1 MRPTHPRRFRARAS
15 RPSLDGMGTERSS
28 DPRVSLGEF
37 LSARR
42 SRLLPE
48 DLGLVTSGRRRV
60 PGLRREEVAL
70 LAGVSTD
77 YYMRL
82 EQGRE
87 RHPSAQVVEAL
98 ARALDLDEE
107 AADHLRRLA
116 DAEGQRPRQ
125 ARRSTRA
132 TRVDP
137 HLVRLLDRWSDTPA
151 FVLDHA
157 LDVLV
162 RNRLA
167 EALHSDFALD
177 DNLARMVFLDP
188 VAHRFHR
195 GWERTASAIVAELHR
210 AAGLAPDD
218 PRLNEVV
225 GELSLKSTEFR
236 SLWAR
241 HDVRGKTDD
250 DKPLHHSE
258 VGDLDL
264 RYDSFTVN
272 AAPGQQ
278 LIVYQAEQGSPSEGS
293 LSLLGSLHTAFPNT
307 ARDAQLGTGR
317 GSGRDRS
324 S

>member
-1 MRPTHPRRFRARAS
+1 
-15 RPSLDGMGTERSS
+15 MGTDRSS
-28 DPRVSLGEF
+28 DPRPGLGEF

-42 SRLLPE
+42 SRLRPE

-98 ARALDLDEE
+98 AKALELDED

-116 DAEGQRPRQ
+116 QAEGQPLRRPRQ
-125 ARRSTRA
+125 TRRAAPARVS
-132 TRVDP
+132 P
-137 HLVRLLDRWSDTPA
+137 HLVRLLERWSDTPA

-157 LDVLV
+157 LDVLA

-167 EALHSDFALD
+167 EALHSDFALA

-195 GWERTASAIVAELHR
+195 EWDRTARATVAELHR

-225 GELSLKSTEFR
+225 GELSLKSTDFR
-236 SLWAR
+236 TLWAR
-241 HDVRGKTDD
+241 HDVRGKTGDA
-250 DKPLHHSE
+250 KPLHHSA

-264 RYDSFTVN
+264 RFDSFTVN

-278 LIVYQAEQGSPSEGS
+278 LIVYQAEQGSASEGS
-293 LSLLGSLHTAFPNT
+293 LTLLGSLHAGVH
-307 ARDAQLGTGR
+307 AKVDLAEQ
-317 GSGRDRS
+317 SSSVQRDRPE
-324 S
+324 

>member
-1 MRPTHPRRFRARAS
+1 
-15 RPSLDGMGTERSS
+15 MGTDRSS
-28 DPRVSLGEF
+28 DPRFHLGEF

-42 SRLLPE
+42 SRLRPE
-48 DLGLVTSGRRRV
+48 DLGLVTYGRRRV

-98 ARALDLDEE
+98 ARALELDGD

-116 DAEGQRPRQ
+116 RAEGRPHGR
-125 ARRSTRA
+125 ARRDS
-132 TRVDP
+132 RVSP
-137 HLVRLLDRWSDTPA
+137 HLARLLERWSDTPA
-151 FVLDHA
+151 FVLNNP
-157 LDVLV
+157 LDILA

-188 VAHRFHR
+188 AAHRFHR
-195 GWERTASAIVAELHR
+195 EWRRTASATVAELHR
-210 AAGLAPDD
+210 AAGLNPDD

-225 GELSLKSTEFR
+225 GELALKSAEFR

-241 HDVRGKTDD
+241 HDVRGKTGDA
-250 DKPLHHSE
+250 KPLHHSE
-258 VGDLDL
+258 AGDLDL

-272 AAPGQQ
+272 GAPGQQ
-278 LIVYQAEQGSPSEGS
+278 LIVYQAERGSPSEGA
-293 LSLLGSLHTAFPNT
+293 LALLGSLHA
-307 ARDAQLGTGR
+307 DVHDR
-317 GSGRDRS
+317 GDQTELDRNGRDRFDS
-324 S
+324 RPGFREAPPR

>member
-1 MRPTHPRRFRARAS
+1 MDT
-15 RPSLDGMGTERSS
+15 DRSS
-28 DPRVSLGEF
+28 DPRVNLGEF

-60 PGLRREEVAL
+60 TGLRREEVAL

-87 RHPSAQVVEAL
+87 RHPSAQVIEAL
-98 ARALDLDEE
+98 ARALDLDKD

-116 DAEGQRPRQ
+116 HTEGRRPRPT
-125 ARRSTRA
+125 RRA
-132 TRVDP
+132 GRVDP
-137 HLVRLLDRWSDTPA
+137 HLARLLDRWSDTPA
-151 FVLDHA
+151 FVLDQA
-157 LDVLV
+157 LDVLA

-188 VAHRFHR
+188 AAHRFHR
-195 GWERTASAIVAELHR
+195 EWDRTASAAVAELHR

-225 GELSLKSTEFR
+225 GELALKSTDFR

-241 HDVRGKTDD
+241 HDVRGKTGDA
-250 DKPLHHSE
+250 KALHHSE

-272 AAPGQQ
+272 AVPGQQ

-293 LSLLGSLHTAFPNT
+293 LALLGSLHSGFEVA
-307 ARDAQLGTGR
+307 AREP
-317 GSGRDRS
+317 GRDRS